1 MKKVIYVLL
10 LLGFMAV
17 SLTASA
23 QHGDFSDWNVP
34 LPLPPGSITKSVSP
48 GKPKTA
54 VVVPVIDLPSFA
66 LPKTAGVKLGKLAPV
81 SSEIPEVAIPKQPA
95 FPATP
100 TLLAEIPL
108 PDVPEAPGL
117 SGQAPQDKIINNDLI
132 DIPVPE
138 APDMPDMPKA
148 PIVTSSSSAAPVKI
162 PVTPLLPTQVAPVMS
177 TDFPFTDWPLP
188 LIPVNTNFNFL
199 LPDSSD
205 NANPKPKTIQKA
217 KRPPHRSN

>member
-10 LLGFMAV
+10 LLGFIAV

-23 QHGDFSDWNVP
+23 QNGDFSDWNVP
-34 LPLPPGSITKSVSP
+34 PPMPPGRMNKTITP
-48 GKPKTA
+48 GKLKTT
-54 VVVPVIDLPSFA
+54 VVVPVVDLPSFP

-95 FPATP
+95 FPTTP

-117 SGQAPQDKIINNDLI
+117 SGQAPQDKINNDVI

-148 PIVTSSSSAAPVKI
+148 PIVTSSSSAAPVEI

-177 TDFPFTDWPLP
+177 TDFPFTDWLLP
-188 LIPVNTNFNFL
+188 LIPVSTNFNFL

-205 NANPKPKTIQKA
+205 NANPKPKAIQKA